1 MTELRIGDADR
12 EAAVRALGEHYA
24 AGRLTK
30 EEYDERAGIAWTAK
44 TNSVLWPLFAD
55 LPRPQA
61 GPRPHTASA
70 ARRPHN
76 ERRGLWL
83 GVGVFPVLV
92 GLIALVVFAGAE
104 EKPPVLI
111 LLGIFWL
118 LWAKTSHL
126 ARRAERRQRWDG
138 SRRR

>member
-1 MTELRIGDADR
+1 MTPQPEIRIGDAER
-12 EAAVRALGEHYA
+12 EAAVSALGEHYA

-70 ARRPHN
+70 ARRPQN
-76 ERRGLWL
+76 DRRRFGIGLA
-83 GVGVFPVLV
+83 PVLMLV
-92 GLIALVVFAGAE
+92 LAVAMFHHHGGL
-104 EKPPVLI
+104 LI
-111 LLGIFWL
+111 LLGIFWV
-118 LWAKTSHL
+118 LWAKTAYH
-126 ARRAERRQRWDG
+126 ARHQQGPRRWDG